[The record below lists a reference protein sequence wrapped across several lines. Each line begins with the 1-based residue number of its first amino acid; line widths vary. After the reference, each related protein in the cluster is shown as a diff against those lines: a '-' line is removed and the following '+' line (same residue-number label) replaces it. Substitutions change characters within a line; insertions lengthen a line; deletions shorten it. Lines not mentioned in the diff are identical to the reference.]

1 MLFEGRQ
8 EIGLQTKQLEILLN
22 KEMGSKITK
31 ISVRFC
37 SQDFGV
43 KPKTDSDFDLAW
55 FDLLRLFD
63 EN

>member
-43 KPKTDSDFDLAW
+43 KPKTDSDFDLA
-55 FDLLRLFD
+55 
-63 EN
+63 